1 MSLSVSNFKD
11 QERDITFINLN
22 HYLNNSFK
30 EYILYIT
37 ENELILSRADKNKL
51 GLHFIINQLL
61 NVCSKAGSKK
71 WFYYKTTDSIES
83 KLVKRLFNTLPS
95 NITYDV
101 YEFENFLT
109 ERDYIAFN
117 NTDIST
123 ANFQRFF
130 NLLRRYKL
138 QALEK
143 KFKSNINIKRSLLP

>member
-51 GLHFIINQLL
+51 GLHFIIN
-61 NVCSKAGSKK
+61 
-71 WFYYKTTDSIES
+71 
-83 KLVKRLFNTLPS
+83 
-95 NITYDV
+95 
-101 YEFENFLT
+101 
-109 ERDYIAFN
+109 
-117 NTDIST
+117 
-123 ANFQRFF
+123 
-130 NLLRRYKL
+130 KL